1 MATELNRRTLESE
14 MTARYNPAQMTMLG
28 IYPNGW
34 SGPDAQWLMREFR
47 RVRDFYSDASS
58 KGFAIV
64 ACLV

>member
-1 MATELNRRTLESE
+1 